1 MFTHNYKQSSILVW
15 MFTHNYKQSSNGN
28 TYNYKTADS
37 FPFKKIRNYDK
48 MKDNI
53 NIHTMIDDCL

>member
-1 MFTHNYKQSSILVW
+1 MEYKTSI
-15 MFTHNYKQSSNGN
+15 TRDNSISNGN

-53 NIHTMIDDCL
+53 NIHTAVINPGMDVYT

>member
-1 MFTHNYKQSSILVW
+1 MEYKTSI
-15 MFTHNYKQSSNGN
+15 TRDNSISNGN